1 MCCPCFGV
9 VCFLIAGPQ
18 RWKGCYSI
26 RYRQGETTL
35 NFYFFYLCCCR
46 FFATRCFA
54 SVFSCSCAGPFR
66 IIADLIRYALY
77 NYLASICICYLFFSG
92 ELTKL
97 ERSIIGALITLDV
110 HARDMITE
118 MVRVQVD
125 DVSSFEWQKQLRYYW
140 DITMDNCVVKMSN
153 SIYIYGYEY
162 LGASPR
168 LVITPLTV
176 RLSLD
181 MLDSCTSRKIS
192 IC

>member
-1 MCCPCFGV
+1 MCLV
-9 VCFLIAGPQ
+9 A
-18 RWKGCYSI
+18 
-26 RYRQGETTL
+26 
-35 NFYFFYLCCCR
+35 
-46 FFATRCFA
+46 
-54 SVFSCSCAGPFR
+54 
-66 IIADLIRYALY
+66 
-77 NYLASICICYLFFSG
+77 G

-153 SIYIYGYEY
+153 SVYVYGYEY

-176 RLSLD
+176 SGRLTDRLKYSVL
-181 MLDSCTSRKIS
+181 CAA
-192 IC
+192 